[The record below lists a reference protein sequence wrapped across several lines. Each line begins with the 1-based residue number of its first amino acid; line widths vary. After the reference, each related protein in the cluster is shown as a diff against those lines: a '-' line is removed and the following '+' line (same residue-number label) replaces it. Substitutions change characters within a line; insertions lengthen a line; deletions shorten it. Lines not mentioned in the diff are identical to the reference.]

1 MKDLG
6 IVKHW
11 NCDELESLRI
21 QEFYSPGRSGNPRN
35 LSPSDWTGL
44 KHACKIPDDREH
56 LSIEELSMVAFLF
69 LMMSICS
76 DIKVS
81 GLSVEMKSQ
90 FPFAAGLGSSAA
102 YSVCLS
108 AGFLS
113 LSKLVTPDP
122 VSHGPNVEFTLPSG
136 MEAAGKYCFSD
147 SDLQL
152 INKWALEGERLVHGN
167 PSGIDNTICTRGGCV
182 TYTKGSILPLP
193 QVPSLRI
200 LLIHTNVPRSTKE
213 LVSGVR
219 KRYEK
224 YPAIFE
230 PVFDAI
236 GILSEQCSSLLHELA
251 DVTNIKESSDK
262 SKADC
267 CVSSLQTL
275 WDVNQHLLQAIGVS
289 HPSID
294 DICSITAK
302 YGFCSKL
309 TGAGGGGSVI
319 TLISQSQY
327 ANSNCCKQY
336 YVMIMTHAESEDEVR
351 VLQSSLADKG
361 YRSQEAAIGGCGVAV
376 HHI

>member
-1 MKDLG
+1 LKTGCYLCPY
-6 IVKHW
+6 I
-11 NCDELESLRI
+11 SI
-21 QEFYSPGRSGNPRN
+21 Q
-35 LSPSDWTGL
+35 
-44 KHACKIPDDREH
+44 
-56 LSIEELSMVAFLF
+56 
-69 LMMSICS
+69 
-76 DIKVS
+76 
-81 GLSVEMKSQ
+81 
-90 FPFAAGLGSSAA
+90 
-102 YSVCLS
+102 
-108 AGFLS
+108 
-113 LSKLVTPDP
+113 
-122 VSHGPNVEFTLPSG
+122 
-136 MEAAGKYCFSD
+136 
-147 SDLQL
+147 
-152 INKWALEGERLVHGN
+152 
-167 PSGIDNTICTRGGCV
+167 
-182 TYTKGSILPLP
+182 
-193 QVPSLRI
+193 
-200 LLIHTNVPRSTKE
+200 
-213 LVSGVR
+213 
-219 KRYEK
+219 

-319 TLISQSQY
+319 TLISQ
-327 ANSNCCKQY
+327 K
-336 YVMIMTHAESEDEVR
+336 SEDEVR